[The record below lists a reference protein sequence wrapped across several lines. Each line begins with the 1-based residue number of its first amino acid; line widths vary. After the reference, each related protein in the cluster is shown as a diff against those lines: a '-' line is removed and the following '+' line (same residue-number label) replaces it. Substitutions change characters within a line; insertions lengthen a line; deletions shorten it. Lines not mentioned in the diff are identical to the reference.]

1 MIYAPSFLQY
11 ATFNVQETV
20 KEILGSS
27 NVVYLQIC
35 SCQDFMWFP
44 YPLISQMPPQYL
56 LLIKLMVS
64 IIYWNL
70 SQSDFVGIVGMGNIW
85 RHRTQIA
92 MYLKLK
98 RQQISNSSFPSW
110 QQIVDPGWRRGGRGE
125 GGAAFS
131 SPLMLAAAVTC
142 LILGISSRLWGSS
155 NPDSGI
161 FLLQS
166 GGILTRLG
174 DI

>member
-1 MIYAPSFLQY
+1 MWLHVRMCEKPR
-11 ATFNVQETV
+11 
-20 KEILGSS
+20 
-27 NVVYLQIC
+27 
-35 SCQDFMWFP
+35 CQDFIWIP

-70 SQSDFVGIVGMGNIW
+70 SQRGVVGMGNIW
-85 RHRTQIA
+85 RHRTQIG

-98 RQQISNSSFPSW
+98 RQQISNSSIPSW
-110 QQIVDPGWRRGGRGE
+110 QQVVDPGGLRDCRGE

>member
-1 MIYAPSFLQY
+1 MWLHVRMCEKPR
-11 ATFNVQETV
+11 
-20 KEILGSS
+20 
-27 NVVYLQIC
+27 
-35 SCQDFMWFP
+35 CQDFMWFP

-85 RHRTQIA
+85 RHRTEIA

-98 RQQISNSSFPSW
+98 RQQISNSSIPSW
-110 QQIVDPGWRRGGRGE
+110 QQVVDPGGLRDCRGE

>member
-1 MIYAPSFLQY
+1 MWLRLRMCEKPR
-11 ATFNVQETV
+11 
-20 KEILGSS
+20 
-27 NVVYLQIC
+27 
-35 SCQDFMWFP
+35 CQDFMWFP

-98 RQQISNSSFPSW
+98 RQQISNSFTPSW
-110 QQIVDPGWRRGGRGE
+110 QQIVDPGWRKGCRGE

>member
-1 MIYAPSFLQY
+1 MWLHVRMCEKPR
-11 ATFNVQETV
+11 
-20 KEILGSS
+20 
-27 NVVYLQIC
+27 
-35 SCQDFMWFP
+35 CQDFMWIP
-44 YPLISQMPPQYL
+44 YPLISQMRPQYL

-70 SQSDFVGIVGMGNIW
+70 SQSDFVGIVGMGNTW

-92 MYLKLK
+92 IYLKLK
-98 RQQISNSSFPSW
+98 RQQISNSSIPSW
-110 QQIVDPGWRRGGRGE
+110 QQIVDPGGLRGCRGE

>member
-1 MIYAPSFLQY
+1 MWLHVRMCKKPR
-11 ATFNVQETV
+11 
-20 KEILGSS
+20 
-27 NVVYLQIC
+27 
-35 SCQDFMWFP
+35 CQDFMWFP

-70 SQSDFVGIVGMGNIW
+70 SQSNFVGVVGMVNIW

-98 RQQISNSSFPSW
+98 RQQISNSSVPSW
-110 QQIVDPGWRRGGRGE
+110 QQIVDPGWRKGGRGD

>member
-1 MIYAPSFLQY
+1 MWLRLRMCEKPR
-11 ATFNVQETV
+11 
-20 KEILGSS
+20 
-27 NVVYLQIC
+27 
-35 SCQDFMWFP
+35 CQDFMWFP

-70 SQSDFVGIVGMGNIW
+70 SQRGVVGMGNIW
-85 RHRTQIA
+85 RHRTQIG

-98 RQQISNSSFPSW
+98 RQQISNSSIPSW
-110 QQIVDPGWRRGGRGE
+110 QQVVDPGGLRDCRGE

-142 LILGISSRLWGSS
+142 LILGISSRLWGSL

>member
-1 MIYAPSFLQY
+1 MWLRLRMCEKPR
-11 ATFNVQETV
+11 
-20 KEILGSS
+20 
-27 NVVYLQIC
+27 
-35 SCQDFMWFP
+35 CQDFMWFP

-70 SQSDFVGIVGMGNIW
+70 SQRGVVGMGNIW
-85 RHRTQIA
+85 RHRTQIG

-98 RQQISNSSFPSW
+98 RQQISNSSIPSW
-110 QQIVDPGWRRGGRGE
+110 QQVVDPGGLRDCRGE